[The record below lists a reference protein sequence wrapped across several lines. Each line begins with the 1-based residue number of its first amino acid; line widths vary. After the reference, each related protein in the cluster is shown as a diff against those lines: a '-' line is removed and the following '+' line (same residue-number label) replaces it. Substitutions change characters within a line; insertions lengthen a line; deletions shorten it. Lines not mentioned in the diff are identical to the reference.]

1 MPAAEGERRQY
12 EEHARRAAEAGAL
25 GGIAALAAHPGMA
38 GAGPLGGLYRGVLL
52 AALGVAVG
60 AFGLSPASLP
70 AAEAGALLAA
80 VCGVFEGARYASVY
94 ICSSRYAGLGFTK
107 LVVRFMARK
116 GRCCWVRWVR
126 PWARLGC
133 RRRRFRLGGRRVAGS
148 PLRRP

>member
-1 MPAAEGERRQY
+1 
-12 EEHARRAAEAGAL
+12 
-25 GGIAALAAHPGMA
+25 MA

-94 ICSSRYAGLGFTK
+94 TCFI
-107 LVVRFMARK
+107 
-116 GRCCWVRWVR
+116 
-126 PWARLGC
+126 
-133 RRRRFRLGGRRVAGS
+133 
-148 PLRRP
+148 